1 MREAKHMCV
10 REAKHMKGKAHTK
23 GTLCQRGNMHMRKT
37 TCMKDRNAH
46 EGEAACKR
54 GKVHAR
60 RGST

>member
-1 MREAKHMCV
+1 MCV